1 MLVVDVVMVP
11 EYVPLQV
18 PVPQLKVIK
27 VLLDGLDALPL
38 TSSDATTTVK
48 AVPAVP
54 VPGTVVKTSFEAAP
68 AEKTIPLLVTAVK
81 PITPP
86 DAVAVNVMVSAAE

>member
-18 PVPQLKVIK
+18 PVPLLKVIK

-68 AEKTIPLLVTAVK
+68 AENVIPLVMAVK
-81 PITPP
+81 LCPP
-86 DAVAVNVMVSAAE
+86 DAVAVIVIVPTPE